1 MEVVGP
7 SLFFFLIV
15 LFIYFFWLCFTAFG
29 ISVSWPGMEPVCLAS
44 ERWSLNHWTTREVL
58 VETSWVKQLL
68 ITFLDLEGN
77 EDILGLSGNVQQISW
92 PATYTG
98 DIIAEPGP
106 RGHLSLSDSSFHIER
121 DEGLSSRW
129 GNGGGRARGDLSE
142 VSHLQSGTAGPRSKA
157 RASFY
162 CLQMLLFWNRGEL
175 WWERLAGGKGWINL
189 LIGGELS
196 SDHRS
201 PTPGR
206 ATVRSEL

>member
-1 MEVVGP
+1 MLV
-7 SLFFFLIV
+7 LLYFFFNC
-15 LFIYFFWLCFTAFG
+15 FIFFIWLCCTAFG

-44 ERWSLNHWTTREVL
+44 EGWSLNHWTTREVL

-77 EDILGLSGNVQQISW
+77 EDIFRLSGNVLQISW

-98 DIIAEPGP
+98 DIIAQPGP
-106 RGHLSLSDSSFHIER
+106 RGHLSLCDSSFHIEK
-121 DEGLSSRW
+121 DEDLSYRW
-129 GNGGGRARGDLSE
+129 GNGGRRARGDLSE

-157 RASFY
+157 QASFY

-196 SDHRS
+196 SDRRS
-201 PTPGR
+201 PAPGR